1 MCKLVMLGGWV
12 VVKFGPVREGPTCL
26 HQGRLP
32 TQKAFHKAQMMGLFD
47 LFGLKYLSQGT
58 RKCLIYDVLPG
69 PLDGDSTLLTLM
81 NVLLSHANSGS
92 ADTEMGGA
100 QGMLSRADLIT
111 QPFGGQSRPI
121 FSQLFW

>member
-1 MCKLVMLGGWV
+1 M
-12 VVKFGPVREGPTCL
+12 VKFGPVREGPTCL
-26 HQGRLP
+26 DQGRLP
-32 TQKAFHKAQMMGLFD
+32 TQKAFRKAQMMGLFD
-47 LFGLKYLSQGT
+47 LFGLKYLSRGT
-58 RKCLIYDVLPG
+58 MKCLIYDVLPG

-81 NVLLSHANSGS
+81 NMLLSHANSGS